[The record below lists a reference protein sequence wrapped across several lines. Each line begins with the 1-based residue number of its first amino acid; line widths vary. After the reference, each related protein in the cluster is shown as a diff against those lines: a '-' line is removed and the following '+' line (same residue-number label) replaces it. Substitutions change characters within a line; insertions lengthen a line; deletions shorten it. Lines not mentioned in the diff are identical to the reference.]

1 MTALLAALV
10 LGGLRGAPVAFVGID
25 TSGSAREFQTGY
37 LRRLRDLDESL
48 PPNAALEIYR
58 FDTQTF
64 EIHVGAPLETK
75 RLIQTVRAATA
86 LDRGQKGTSVLS
98 LVRRID
104 ARLPLYAGR
113 PIQVLVLT
121 DCGVEDMTPKQ
132 HAEVRTLVSRWS
144 KAGVGGIEFA
154 GVRPMNR
161 EVLRADFAPMGARV
175 TID

>member
-1 MTALLAALV
+1 MTALFAALA
-10 LGGLRGAPVAFVGID
+10 LAPLRGAPVAFVGID
-25 TSGSAREFQTGY
+25 TSGSAREFQTGF

-48 PPNAALEIYR
+48 PPDAALEIYR
-58 FDTQTF
+58 FDTQAF

-75 RLIQTVRAATA
+75 RLIQTVRAATVP
-86 LDRGQKGTSVLS
+86 DRGQKGTSILS

-121 DCGVEDMTPKQ
+121 DCGVEDMTAKQ
-132 HAEVRTLVSRWS
+132 HAEVRTLVSRWTR
-144 KAGVGGIEFA
+144 AGVGSVSFA

-161 EVLRADFAPMGARV
+161 EVLRADFAPLGARV
-175 TID
+175 TIE